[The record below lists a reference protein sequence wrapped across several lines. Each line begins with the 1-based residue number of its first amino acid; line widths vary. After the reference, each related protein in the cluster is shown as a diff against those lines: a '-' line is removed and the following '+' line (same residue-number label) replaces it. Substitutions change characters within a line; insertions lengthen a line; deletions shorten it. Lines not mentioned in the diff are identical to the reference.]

1 MHGAGVRV
9 IAVFKLLKAVLLL
22 AVGVGA
28 LKLVDRDVAHV
39 LGRWAA
45 QLHLDPDG
53 HLVRGALERFANLDP
68 RRITAISAGMF
79 VYAGL
84 MLTEGVG
91 LWLRKRWAEYLT
103 VIATALLVPLE
114 IYEIARRT
122 TPIRIGALVVNVA
135 IVGYLIARL
144 RHRAPVRRR

>member
-9 IAVFKLLKAVLLL
+9 IALFKLLKAVLLL

-39 LGRWAA
+39 LGRWAV

-53 HLVRGALERFANLDP
+53 RLVRGALERFASLDP

-79 VYAGL
+79 VYAGRL
-84 MLTEGVG
+84 LTEGVG

-114 IYEIARRT
+114 IYEIVRRT
-122 TPIRIGALVVNVA
+122 TPVRIGALVVNVA
-135 IVGYLIARL
+135 IVWYLIARL
-144 RHRAPVRRR
+144 RRRTPVRRR